1 MEHLDDFPKRD
12 GNHKIQEVAETA
24 FRTSISQCACFHI
37 QQEDRRDYGT
47 DFQLEVINNDSM
59 TNVRIHVQV
68 KGTECQ
74 ELSDDSVSRSV
85 AKSNL
90 NYLLQ
95 QPCSIYVCYHVPT
108 KRLLVRYVEDVYR
121 EYEHQGSGWR
131 NQKSVTV
138 NFIHKF
144 DIDFQEKLKD
154 RSLTL
159 AKQSRNERI
168 LYSNTPPNQFST
180 LIEKTKERV
189 IVPADYNQAK
199 MMLKEFYHA
208 GKDEAISNSF
218 DQFQVELSFHP
229 KDMLFAYMAEINLGI
244 NGVKVD
250 EDRIRVGIEEIGKVI
265 ELECFD
271 LGSLLYSM
279 GNGWLALKE
288 YEKARDV
295 YNNALVELSR
305 LGSSDLSAQ
314 CYKNMGSV
322 MEHLSDDE
330 SVALGYYKKA
340 LELSPQL
347 AEAHFA
353 LALCYRKKQNFSKV
367 LEHLD
372 QVVFIRGY
380 SDHSLSLQGW
390 RVEALFNNGDAGAAF
405 REINSLISNAGKS
418 HWVWPWC
425 ARQVMV
431 FGRDSI
437 ESSKKAISFW
447 NLYLQENSMSLQAK
461 QERLLC
467 LLNIRFHGEDT
478 DFDFDTFKN
487 QALEVIEGGDV
498 DIAFWWDRV
507 GHWAQCDNDWI
518 EAEAN
523 YRKAFD
529 LEPELYGYCL
539 GTALNFLGEF
549 EEAFPILLEQAEN
562 HLPDAKSWFQVA
574 VACEGLDDF
583 HGCLFAYQKAIDL
596 DPDYDLAW
604 FNLGGY
610 YWNFGAEE
618 EAMEIWR
625 KAVTRFPDH
634 DLTKELQQNFPDFLT
649 N

>member
-1 MEHLDDFPKRD
+1 MEHLDDFPERD
-12 GNHKIQEVAETA
+12 SNHKIQEVAETA
-24 FRTSISQCACFHI
+24 FRTAISQCECFVI
-37 QQEDRRDYGT
+37 QHEDRRDYGT
-47 DFQLEVINNDSM
+47 DFQLEVIDNESM

-74 ELSDDSVSRSV
+74 ELNDGSVSRSV
-85 AKSNL
+85 ARSNL

-95 QPCSIYVCYHVPT
+95 QPCSIYVCCHIPT
-108 KRLLVRYVEDVYR
+108 NRLLVRYVDDVYK

-131 NQKSVTV
+131 NQRSITV
-138 NFIHKF
+138 NFTQNF
-144 DIDFQEKLKD
+144 DDDFQEKLKG
-154 RSLTL
+154 RSFTL
-159 AKQSRNERI
+159 AKHSRNERI
-168 LYSNTPPNQFST
+168 LFSNTPPDQIST
-180 LIEKTKERV
+180 LIEITKEQI
-189 IVPADYNQAK
+189 IVPAGYNQAK
-199 MMLKEFYHA
+199 MLLDELYHA
-208 GKDEAISNSF
+208 GKDQIISNSF
-218 DQFQVELSFHP
+218 DQFLVELSSHP
-229 KDMLFAYMAEINLGI
+229 EDMLTAYMAEINLGI
-244 NGVKVD
+244 NGVEIN
-250 EDRIRVGIEEIGKVI
+250 EDRIRTGIEEIIKVI
-265 ELECFD
+265 ELECFE

-288 YEKARDV
+288 FERARDA

-305 LGSSDLSAQ
+305 PELSNLSAQ

-330 SVALGYYKKA
+330 SVALGFYQRA

-347 AEAHFA
+347 SEAHFA
-353 LALCYRKKQNFSKV
+353 MALCYRKKQDFSKV

-372 QVVFIRGY
+372 QVVFIRG
-380 SDHSLSLQGW
+380 SNDRSLSLQGW
-390 RVEALFNNGDAGAAF
+390 RVEALFNNGDSDAAF
-405 REINSLISNAGKS
+405 REINALISNVGQS
-418 HWVWPWC
+418 RWVWSWC

-437 ESSKKAISFW
+437 KSSKKAISFW
-447 NLYLQENSMSLQAK
+447 NLYLQENSRSMEAK

-467 LLNIRFHGEDT
+467 LLNIRFHGEEI
-478 DFDFDTFKN
+478 DFDFETFKN
-487 QALEVIEGGDV
+487 QTLEVIEDGDV
-498 DIAFWWDRV
+498 NIAFWLDRV

-562 HLPDAKSWFQVA
+562 HHPDAKSWFQVA

-583 HGCLFAYQKAIDL
+583 PGCLFAYHKAIDL
-596 DPDYDLAW
+596 DPHYDLAW
-604 FNLGGY
+604 FNLGGQ
-610 YWNFGAEE
+610 YWNLGAEE
-618 EAMEIWR
+618 EAMKIW
-625 KAVTRFPDH
+625 KEAVTRFPDH
-634 DLTKELQQNFPDFLT
+634 DLTKELQQNFRDLLT
-649 N
+649 S